1 MCKRRQLHK
10 SSLSNSDISPAT
22 LFGMGNKRTVSG
34 LFKRNAIVPVSRI
47 IAAMLSALTF
57 PATGTVSKPIP
68 HTAL

>member
-1 MCKRRQLHK
+1 
-10 SSLSNSDISPAT
+10 
-22 LFGMGNKRTVSG
+22 MGNKRTVSG